1 MNFVLSLM
9 ISSMARNENN
19 VWKMSVGKE
28 LCLRN
33 GAQMKKKQ
41 IEEKKMQGS
50 FKHSNSN
57 HWFPS
62 FLIHVSF
69 SFPTF
74 PHFLIFQTS
83 FSPPSSHLT
92 IFSQKICIILARD
105 SMQSYSRNFKCS
117 LQKVKRKMMQR
128 FLFFFTSNKAIA

>member
-50 FKHSNSN
+50 FTH
-57 HWFPS
+57 
-62 FLIHVSF
+62 IQ
-69 SFPTF
+69 TRTTDF
-74 PHFLIFQTS
+74 PHFLFM
-83 FSPPSSHLT
+83 FL
-92 IFSQKICIILARD
+92 F
-105 SMQSYSRNFKCS
+105 
-117 LQKVKRKMMQR
+117 R
-128 FLFFFTSNKAIA
+128 FLLFHTF